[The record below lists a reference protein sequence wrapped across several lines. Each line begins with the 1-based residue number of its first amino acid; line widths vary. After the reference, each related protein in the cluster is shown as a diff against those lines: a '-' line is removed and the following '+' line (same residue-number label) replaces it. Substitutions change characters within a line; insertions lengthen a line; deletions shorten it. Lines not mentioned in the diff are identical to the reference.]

1 MSSMQQLIQYSKSSR
16 MCHDD
21 MYQSKFFFA
30 SSLQQTVFISFFWNS
45 GIAIASFLNCQLC
58 ILTNVKYS
66 FNKKIVHYYPK
77 MKFFIILAFV
87 TFAGS
92 VQEHANSRCNM
103 DFLRIAHD
111 QAEECIRVDCVDHPV
126 VILYIYLVY
135 FRTYQLLLLCFI
147 ILHL

>member
-1 MSSMQQLIQYSKSSR
+1 MS
-16 MCHDD
+16 
-21 MYQSKFFFA
+21 
-30 SSLQQTVFISFFWNS
+30 N
-45 GIAIASFLNCQLC
+45 
-58 ILTNVKYS
+58 IL
-66 FNKKIVHYYPK
+66 FKKNIVHYYPK
-77 MKFFIILAFV
+77 MKFFMILLFV

>member
-1 MSSMQQLIQYSKSSR
+1 

-21 MYQSKFFFA
+21 KYYSKFFFA
-30 SSLQQTVFISFFWNS
+30 SSYATNSCYQFFLELWNCNCK
-45 GIAIASFLNCQLC
+45 FLNCQLC

-66 FNKKIVHYYPK
+66 FNTKIVHYYPK
-77 MKFFIILAFV
+77 MKFFMILLFV
-87 TFAGS
+87 TFSYSGEPF
-92 VQEHANSRCNM
+92 QEHANSRCNM

>member
-1 MSSMQQLIQYSKSSR
+1 
-16 MCHDD
+16 
-21 MYQSKFFFA
+21 
-30 SSLQQTVFISFFWNS
+30 
-45 GIAIASFLNCQLC
+45 
-58 ILTNVKYS
+58 
-66 FNKKIVHYYPK
+66 
-77 MKFFIILAFV
+77 MKFFMILLFV
-87 TFAGS
+87 TFAYSGGPF
-92 VQEHANSRCNM
+92 QEQENSRCNM